1 MLLGGN
7 MIIGRLVLL
16 VFALVCFVL
25 AAMPIATPY
34 YSRLVAAGLGFLT
47 ASMISWQ

>member
-1 MLLGGN
+1 MV
-7 MIIGRLVLL
+7 IGKLVLL

-25 AAMPIATPY
+25 AAIPIATPY
-34 YSRLVAAGLGFLT
+34 HSRLIATGLAFLT